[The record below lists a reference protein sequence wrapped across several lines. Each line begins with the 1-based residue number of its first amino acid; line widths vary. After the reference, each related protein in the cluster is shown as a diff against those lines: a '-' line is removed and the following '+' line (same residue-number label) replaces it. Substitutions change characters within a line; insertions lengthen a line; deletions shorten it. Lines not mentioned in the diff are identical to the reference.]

1 MLSGGGAKG
10 TAHISVLREIEKAGI
25 PIDIVVGTSMGSIVG
40 ALYACGYTPD
50 YLDSVFRAQE
60 WMPLFLERD
69 NYDEMSYLARHRYS
83 DYVYSKN
90 LSKKDDSSSRSVN
103 AGLIEG
109 KNVMKMFHRFTQAYP
124 DSINFLADLPLPFAC
139 VAVDMK
145 ANKEQVFTHGNLDLA
160 MRSSMSIPAVFK
172 PVKKDSMLL
181 VDGGVLN
188 NFPVDVAREL
198 GADIVIGSSV
208 IEKGDNEISSVMD
221 IINRLTF
228 TMGEKKLRKNMD
240 DTDIY
245 VDVDIEGYSAA
256 SFSHS
261 AIEKILSRGKDAAVS
276 VMDKLTA
283 LGNQLGGNEEY
294 LAQRKQY
301 FETQLKPISEQP
313 ATFVYEAQQIPPDKI
328 GLKANYNS

>member
-1 MLSGGGAKG
+1 
-10 TAHISVLREIEKAGI
+10 
-25 PIDIVVGTSMGSIVG
+25 
-40 ALYACGYTPD
+40 
-50 YLDSVFRAQE
+50 
-60 WMPLFLERD
+60 
-69 NYDEMSYLARHRYS
+69 
-83 DYVYSKN
+83 
-90 LSKKDDSSSRSVN
+90 
-103 AGLIEG
+103 
-109 KNVMKMFHRFTQAYP
+109 
-124 DSINFLADLPLPFAC
+124 
-139 VAVDMK
+139 
-145 ANKEQVFTHGNLDLA
+145 
-160 MRSSMSIPAVFK
+160 
-172 PVKKDSMLL
+172 MLL

-328 GLKANYNS
+328 GLKANYNSYELASLLFEGYKAFRRIQNLQHKDSCAIGTFPSSGKAIRRQSRSISTHCQIHVPQSQL